1 MCELRAT
8 FVRMKGS
15 RSLGT
20 LAAYVLCSGLSAQSF
35 DLEQFDQ
42 LFRPRL
48 RMDARWTPELAF
60 QEGALHYEERS
71 AAMVFTVPVY
81 KRWSAGI
88 NLKPQGESLG
98 ELLKDAVRVR
108 ASQVMANARLGTRQ
122 LLIGDEVRN
131 LHSLS
136 FGALGI
142 SLTKKY
148 RVLFWSANVNVSE
161 EESTF
166 DQAVPRFN
174 GLIGKMHVKG
184 TRKQFFYGLT
194 ATVSDGLNVPLPFI
208 GGVAPMGERWSF
220 QYVLPLQV
228 ALGYKASQQLRFQVG
243 VGGDGYRSG
252 FAQGDG
258 RVNMNYTALRV
269 FANVRHKVSRY
280 VQLRAEVSGLASHSI
295 RLPDADDGFERF
307 PIDPGMQVMVGANF
321 FFGQS
326 TLERIMEDVLK

>member
-1 MCELRAT
+1 MMVFRW
-8 FVRMKGS
+8 FGS
-15 RSLGT
+15 
-20 LAAYVLCSGLSAQSF
+20 LAASLLCLDLSAQSF

-42 LFRPRL
+42 LFRPRI
-48 RMDARWTPELAF
+48 RVDARWTPELAF
-60 QEGALHYEERS
+60 QEGDLHYEERS
-71 AAMVFTVPVY
+71 ATMVFTVPVY

-98 ELLKDAVRVR
+98 DLLKDAVRVR
-108 ASQVMANARLGTRQ
+108 ASQVMANARFGTRQ
-122 LLIGDEVRN
+122 LLVGDEVRN
-131 LHSLS
+131 LHTVSL
-136 FGALGI
+136 GALGI

-161 EESTF
+161 EESTL

-174 GLIGKMHVKG
+174 GLIGRMNVKG
-184 TRKQFFYGLT
+184 AREQFFYGLT
-194 ATVSDGLNVPLPFI
+194 ATVSDGLNVPLPFV
-208 GGVAPMGERWSF
+208 GGVAPMGDRWSF
-220 QYVLPLQV
+220 QYVLPLQL
-228 ALGYKASQQLRFQVG
+228 AFGYKASQQLRFQAG

-295 RLPDADDGFERF
+295 RLPDPEGELERY
-307 PIDPGMQVMVGANF
+307 PIDPGVQVMIGANF
-321 FFGQS
+321 FFGNS
-326 TLERIMEDVLK
+326 TLERIMDDVLR